1 MAEVEAKTVG
11 YTLGDVEAEP
21 LVDTLTDTL
30 SEVVAK
36 TIADALTCVE
46 AKEPFK
52 TEASTLAGVDPY
64 SCLHTLNELE
74 AEALVYTQA
83 HTFPQVQVPTH

>member
-1 MAEVEAKTVG
+1 MAEVQAKTVG
-11 YTLGDVEAEP
+11 YTLGDVEAEA

-46 AKEPFK
+46 AECFK
-52 TEASTLAGVDPY
+52 TEAGTLAGVDAY
-64 SCLHTLNELE
+64 SCLHTLNEVE
-74 AEALVYTQA
+74 AEALVYAQA

>member
-1 MAEVEAKTVG
+1 MAEVKAKTVG
-11 YTLGDVEAEP
+11 YTLGDVEAEA

-46 AKEPFK
+46 AECFK
-52 TEASTLAGVDPY
+52 TESWHSCRSGRLLMST
-64 SCLHTLNELE
+64 HTERS
-74 AEALVYTQA
+74 
-83 HTFPQVQVPTH
+83 